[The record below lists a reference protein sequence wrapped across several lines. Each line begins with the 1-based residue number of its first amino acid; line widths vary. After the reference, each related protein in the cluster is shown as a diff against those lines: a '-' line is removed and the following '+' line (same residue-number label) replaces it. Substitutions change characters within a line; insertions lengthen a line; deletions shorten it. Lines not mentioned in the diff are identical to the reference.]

1 MGSGR
6 FRGREDSTQGQ
17 PPALRFEALN
27 GVVGIQPS
35 WMWFE
40 GNRNGPT
47 LTVDISLAFIGDI
60 FRH

>member
-1 MGSGR
+1 
-6 FRGREDSTQGQ
+6 
-17 PPALRFEALN
+17 
-27 GVVGIQPS
+27 VVGIQPG

-47 LTVDISLAFIGDI
+47 LTVDISFALIGDI